1 MQYLISPSCHVASLD
16 TITDRLNHLDPS
28 ALVDVDTAGRLRIST
43 LLPDAEVLLA
53 LGVAGLLVA
62 PCDLE
67 RVPSEC
73 CGGCGG

>member
-16 TITDRLNHLDPS
+16 TIADRLNHLDPS

-43 LLPDAEVLLA
+43 LLPDAELLLA
-53 LGVAGLLVA
+53 LGLAGLLVA
-62 PCDLE
+62 PCDVE
-67 RVPSEC
+67 RLPSEC

>member
-1 MQYLISPSCHVASLD
+1 MQYLISPSSHVASLD

-28 ALVDVDTAGRLRIST
+28 ALVDVDTAGRLRVST
-43 LLPDAEVLLA
+43 SLADAELLLA
-53 LGVAGLLVA
+53 LGLAGLLVA

-67 RVPSEC
+67 RLPSEC

>member
-1 MQYLISPSCHVASLD
+1 MQYLIAATSPVAR
-16 TITDRLNHLDPS
+16 IEAVADRLNCMDPS
-28 ALVDVDTAGRLRIST
+28 ALVDVDNAGRLRIST

-53 LGVAGLLVA
+53 LGLAGLMVA
-62 PCDLE
+62 AGDLE